1 MAQVSQEKV
10 TRLDYCQYLLSSQ
23 INYTLT
29 NFADHSEQFSH
40 DALTRYLAGD
50 ALPPR
55 LVWENVQAQV
65 VPSPNGILLFDDVV
79 LDKQHSTKIE
89 LVRQQW
95 SGNAKAVI
103 KGIGVVTC
111 VYVNPQ
117 TGQFWIIDYR
127 IFAPDVDH
135 KSKLDHLREMLLNAL
150 QHKQLPFRI
159 VLMDTWYAARDELLF
174 IERLG
179 KLYYCPL
186 KANRQISLSRETGTY
201 CRVDEVLW
209 SRDELRGGRL
219 VHLKDF
225 PAGHQVRLFRLEP
238 ATGLTEYTYIV
249 TNDVTQDSTAAT
261 QEVWGWRAKIEQF
274 HREGKQVTGIEGCQC
289 RRARSVRNHI
299 ACALLVWVRLKQVAH
314 DTGQTIYQVK
324 HGLLDDYLC
333 QQLKS
338 PLIKMTLA

>member
-1 MAQVSQEKV
+1 MAQISQAKV

-29 NFADHSEQFSH
+29 HFADHSEQFSH

-65 VPSPNGILLFDDVV
+65 VPSPAGMLVFDDVV
-79 LDKQHSTKIE
+79 LDKQHATKIE
-89 LVRQQW
+89 LVRRQW

-103 KGIGVVTC
+103 QGIGVVTC

-117 TGQFWIIDYR
+117 TGQFWLIDYR
-127 IFAPDVDH
+127 LFAPEVDH
-135 KSKLDHLREMLLNAL
+135 KSKLDHMREMLLNAL
-150 QHKQLPFRI
+150 QHKRLPFRL

-179 KLYYCPL
+179 KVYYCPL
-186 KANRQISLSRETGTY
+186 KANRQVSVSRESGTY
-201 CRVDEVLW
+201 CRVDALLW
-209 SRDELRGGRL
+209 SQDELRRGRW

-225 PAGHQVRLFRLEP
+225 PAGHQVKLFRLEP
-238 ATGLTEYTYIV
+238 ATGHTDYTYLV
-249 TNDVTQDSTAAT
+249 TNEGTQASTAAA
-261 QEVWGWRAKIEQF
+261 QEVWGWRPKIEQF

-324 HGLLDDYLC
+324 HGLLDDYLS

-338 PLIKMTLA
+338 PSIKMTLA